1 MGNRARVS
9 FSVENLS
16 EISLDLTT
24 HMPDLRT
31 QPLGLEVFLNGTKL
45 CAFSLFQRSWLNL
58 RVPVPEP
65 LSSKVGGK
73 FEFEI
78 RANRTWQPRPTN
90 DETRDDR
97 ELSVAVC
104 NIVVVQ

>member
-1 MGNRARVS
+1 MSNRGRVA
-9 FSVENLS
+9 FSADNLS
-16 EISLDLTT
+16 EVSLDLTT

-31 QPLGLEVFLNGTKL
+31 RPLKLEVFLNGTKL
-45 CAFSLFQRSWLNL
+45 CAFSLFQSSWLNL
-58 RVPVPEP
+58 RIPVPES
-65 LSSKVGGK
+65 LSTNAVGK

-78 RANRTWQPRPTN
+78 RADRTWQPRPSG

-104 NIVVVQ
+104 NIVIQ